1 MGDWGPRLHKNEKAN
16 WAPAFTSLCFLTEN
30 SLLAAASSACYHAS
44 STTMDSTWRS
54 VQVHLSTRAWWPSY
68 PCSQPL
74 GRKDTLVCT
83 WIASRHISAR
93 NSQVCL
99 LLFFGTSDSILIAQ
113 PTWSRLILETISV
126 DIKSSLVTRW
136 DPVSGSNLLLPSPAS
151 LKLPLGTRRFCPS
164 RLHVLLKD
172 LLIGTLY
179 SRSSFSH
186 QAAALLGVYTCSGS
200 ISQGCLFL
208 RESSEVSPAFRSGNL
223 PKSTAKKL
231 KIDEVLIHQQPLWEL
246 H

>member
-1 MGDWGPRLHKNEKAN
+1 MTQLSLFSATGQKRY
-16 WAPAFTSLCFLTEN
+16 TSMHLNSFQAYICKEFP
-30 SLLAAASSACYHAS
+30 SLLTLIFWHIWFHPYCPAYLKQIDPWDNFCWH
-44 STTMDSTWRS
+44 
-54 VQVHLSTRAWWPSY
+54 QVFPCDPLRPSIRK
-68 PCSQPL
+68 QP
-74 GRKDTLVCT
+74 
-83 WIASRHISAR
+83 
-93 NSQVCL
+93 
-99 LLFFGTSDSILIAQ
+99 
-113 PTWSRLILETISV
+113 PT
-126 DIKSSLVTRW
+126 
-136 DPVSGSNLLLPSPAS
+136 PPPPAS

-186 QAAALLGVYTCSGS
+186 QAAALLSVYICSGS

-208 RESSEVSPAFRSGNL
+208 RESSEVSPAFRSENL

-231 KIDEVLIHQQPLWEL
+231 KIDAVLIHQQPLWEL